1 MNFNDKFLNV
11 CFKTGKI
18 LSSVLLVISLLITIG
33 LLWNSCSQAFKVNSI
48 NVTYN
53 YDVNNAFDNL
63 YSDIFGVTSTKQN
76 KSDKT
81 AKKEEISKNEDKALK
96 LLGEFLATREI
107 PTEAADSFR
116 LPTDDKQSVPFV
128 KAFIVYYDNYISE
141 FSKLLVAKANVKNPK
156 DILNILKQ
164 NKIQLFND
172 AFNSFADAYDNEKSE
187 VDQKKVSQETARNTS
202 FIAFLISLGIFVLFL
217 FLPILIRIEENTR
230 K

>member
-53 YDVNNAFDNL
+53 YDVHNAFDNL
-63 YSDIFGVTSTKQN
+63 YSDIFGVTSVKQN
-76 KSDKT
+76 KTNETS
-81 AKKEEISKNEDKALK
+81 KKSNMSQNEIEALK
-96 LLGEFLATREI
+96 LLSEFIKSRNL
-107 PTEAADSFR
+107 PKEAENNFK
-116 LPTDDKQSVPFV
+116 LPIDDEQLVPFV
-128 KAFIVYYDNYISE
+128 KAFTVYYDNYISE
-141 FSKLLVAKANVKNPK
+141 FSKLLVAKANVKNPE
-156 DILNILKQ
+156 DILKN
-164 NKIQLFND
+164 NKMNLFND
-172 AFNSFADAYDNEKSE
+172 ALNSFADAYNNEKNE